1 MDDKAKIVFYEIL
14 LRRVMSQSIRRI
26 LFNINGEVR
35 DLLTVAFIASLLA
48 SYYFSGPTGKADV
61 AMHLSRVRI
70 IMDCFPKM
78 PRWNPY
84 WYFGIPFLR
93 TYSGLFHYSLAGLCL
108 FLSLIFPSLPKNE
121 IIFLAVKV
129 YTPLIFALGAA
140 SIYFLARE
148 LGLPRSGSI
157 FSSILLITSYNIY
170 GYWATGSYPNISSL
184 MISPVPLALYIR
196 SLKWRDL
203 KYAVLAGLTYGI
215 VALTY
220 LSNAIYLIIFFAMIS
235 ALMAIRMPEL
245 LYIARRADQPPEY
258 TLTLLKFALL
268 TAASALATAAWWLI
282 PFYTSVTASR
292 SIVSARAHRPIEPTI
307 IRPSPIEQLMWISGI
322 RGFTSKTPG
331 ICHFALVLLSLFFLI
346 RLWRTSEADGVYM
359 AIAALFLC
367 FLPCLGYRITFLPI
381 KRAALF
387 FSLFG
392 SLAGGFAISVLLRIY
407 DLILEKKAG
416 DRRGRYRLILLV
428 PALSCI
434 LASIFTPLIIF
445 IKPFETSPIPP
456 WNWNLER
463 KVRLGERIGLDGGY
477 GLNLVSNVWQSGGG
491 SVESMYI
498 LNEFA
503 YTFWYY
509 IIHSRESACLP
520 YFSRNY
526 NIRYIRRVMLEGL
539 KKTDMQGLYE
549 ISGFNS
555 SIVEVIPKSSWL
567 ILHIGPADRYI
578 QLFISTA
585 LSGET
590 EPILVN
596 GGSYLEEFSA
606 EELRRFDLIYISDMN
621 LRDEGRYFHLIT
633 SYLRSGGVVLFDIS
647 RIPPMLSE
655 NLMDILPAKRISKGK
670 SNLRLVLSPLIKK
683 AGTFKFREINETII
697 AYAEELNANAEV
709 IARDEN
715 GKPVIVMLKKH
726 GGYIFWSGINIP
738 YLVMLS
744 NDHDGA
750 RLLINLMH
758 LFTFQTE
765 MTAHSGSVRHGNL
778 TMISTDEYE
787 IALSSLS
794 PDDAVW
800 FKMTYYPGWEAIIEG
815 GGEKVR
821 IFHAGPNMMLIFP
834 GREGPVRIIFR
845 FGKTMDVIL
854 GEIISV
860 SFYIILPILFMLSGI
875 RKKSIIQKLR
885 HLLKLK
891 IPVKMPKG
899 ACSA

>member
-1 MDDKAKIVFYEIL
+1 
-14 LRRVMSQSIRRI
+14 MSQAVKRTVYG
-26 LFNINGEVR
+26 INEEVR
-35 DLLTVAFIASLLA
+35 DLLAVAFIAALLA

-70 IMDCFPKM
+70 IMDCFPKV

-84 WYFGIPFLR
+84 WYFGVPFLR

-108 FLSLIFPSLPKNE
+108 FLSDIFPALPKNE
-121 IIFLAVKV
+121 IISLAVKV

-148 LGLPRSGSI
+148 IGLPRSGSI
-157 FSSILLITSYNIY
+157 FSSILLVTSYNIY
-170 GYWATGSYPNISSL
+170 GYWAIGSYPNISSL
-184 MISPVPLALYIR
+184 MISPLPLALYIR
-196 SLKWRDL
+196 SLKWRDP
-203 KYAVLAGLTYGI
+203 KYAVLAGLTFGI

-220 LSNAIYLIIFFAMIS
+220 LSNAIYLIIFFAILS
-235 ALMAIRMPEL
+235 ALMAMRMPEL
-245 LYIARRADQPPEY
+245 LYIARRIDRPPEY

-292 SIVSARAHRPIEPTI
+292 SIVSARAHRLIAPTI
-307 IRPSPIEQLMWISGI
+307 IRPSLIEQLMWISGI
-322 RGFTSKTPG
+322 SGFTIKTPG

-346 RLWRTSEADGVYM
+346 RLWRTAEADGVYM
-359 AIAALFLC
+359 AIAALLLC
-367 FLPCLGYRITFLPI
+367 FLPCLGYRMTFLPI

-387 FSLFG
+387 LSLFG

-407 DLILEKKAG
+407 DLILEKKTG
-416 DRRGRYRLILLV
+416 DRRGRTYRLILLV
-428 PALSCI
+428 PTLSCI

-445 IKPFETSPIPP
+445 IKPFEASPIPP

-509 IIHSRESACLP
+509 IIYSRENACLP

-526 NIRYIRRVMLEGL
+526 NIRYIRGVMLEGL
-539 KKTDMQGLYE
+539 KRTDLRGLYE
-549 ISGFNS
+549 VSGFNS
-555 SIVEVIPKSSWL
+555 SIVEVIPKGSWL

-585 LSGET
+585 LSGEA

-596 GGSYLEEFSA
+596 GGRYLEEFSA
-606 EELRRFDLIYISDMN
+606 EELGRFDLIYISDMN
-621 LRDEGRYFHLIT
+621 LRDEDRFFHLIT
-633 SYLRSGGVVLFDIS
+633 SYLKGGGVVLFDIS

-655 NLMDILPAKRISKGK
+655 NLMDILPAKRISKEK
-670 SNLRLVLSPLIKK
+670 SNLRFALSQLLKK
-683 AGTFKFREINETII
+683 TGTFKFRGINETII
-697 AYAEELNANAEV
+697 AYAEELNAEAEA
-709 IARDEN
+709 IAWNEN
-715 GKPVIVMLKKH
+715 GKPVIVMLQKH
-726 GGYIFWSGINIP
+726 GGYVFWSGISIP

-744 NDHDGA
+744 NDHEGA

-758 LFTFQTE
+758 LFTFQIRG
-765 MTAHSGSVRHGNL
+765 TAHSGTIRHGNL
-778 TMISTDEYE
+778 KMISTDEYE

-794 PDDAVW
+794 PEDAVW
-800 FKMTYYPGWEAIIEG
+800 FKMTYYPGWEAIIEDV
-815 GGEKVR
+815 GEKVR
-821 IFHAGPNMMLIFP
+821 IFPAGPNMMLIFP
-834 GREGPVRIIFR
+834 GRKGPLRIIFR
-845 FGKTMDVIL
+845 FGKTIDVIL
-854 GEIISV
+854 GEIISA
-860 SFYIILPILFMLSGI
+860 SFYIILPICIMLGEKR
-875 RKKSIIQKLR
+875 RKKIIQKLKR
-885 HLLKLK
+885 LLKIK
-891 IPVKMPKG
+891 VPAKTPMR